1 MSPPAVNRLQTGQFA
16 TQTTRGFLIR
26 FPARDLGRLSMI
38 VGCDV
43 VLDLLVDHHHDREDD
58 QGLGADRQRDD
69 PG

>member
-1 MSPPAVNRLQTGQFA
+1 MAFSSK
-16 TQTTRGFLIR
+16 RGFLTR

-43 VLDLLVDHHHDREDD
+43 VLDLLADHHHDREDD
-58 QGLGADRQRDD
+58 HGLGADRQRDD

>member
-1 MSPPAVNRLQTGQFA
+1 VAFSSK
-16 TQTTRGFLIR
+16 RGFLIR

-43 VLDLLVDHHHDREDD
+43 VLDLRVDHHHDREDD